1 MARTRTENI
10 AYAKSQSI
18 SADGCFA
25 ISFFRPSTAAAVQV
39 EGIAIEAGQTL
50 SIKQNV
56 GDEDHSTYQITFDN
70 NQDATN
76 TLYVIR
82 VMPIRN

>member
-1 MARTRTENI
+1 MAKTRTENI

-25 ISFFRPSTAAAVQV
+25 ISFFRPSAAAAVQV
-39 EGIAIEAGQTL
+39 EGIDIEAGQTF

-56 GDEDHSTYQITFDN
+56 GDEDHSTYQISFAN

-76 TLYVIR
+76 SLYVIR
-82 VMPIRN
+82 VMPIR